1 MKIEIP
7 SKKNHFE
14 SLNAEGLGLLD
25 VICGPCI
32 FGSNVITP
40 LPQDGKRTSYV
51 LTGNLRD
58 FVEKVKSYGE
68 CDRHHSQA
76 LETKSTLRIQYGE
89 SIHDA
94 VNEMINS
101 GVETFT
107 SVQLTRFMKQR
118 EMFLKSYPQNKI
130 LVYSISSILGS
141 SYEKW
146 GLSRNSN
153 VTPCLYFKNKK

>member
-1 MKIEIP
+1 MEIEIP
-7 SKKNHFE
+7 SKEKHE
-14 SLNAEGLGLLD
+14 SLNAEDLESLD
-25 VICGPCI
+25 VVCGPCI

-40 LPQDGKRTSYV
+40 LPQDGKRKSYA
-51 LTGNLRD
+51 LTGSLRD
-58 FVEKVKSYGE
+58 LVKKVKSYGE
-68 CDRHHSQA
+68 CDRHHGQA
-76 LETKSTLRIQYGE
+76 LETKSTLRVQYGE

-118 EMFLKSYPQNKI
+118 EMFPKSYPQNKI
-130 LVYSISSILGS
+130 LVYSVSSILGS
-141 SYEKW
+141 RYENW
-146 GLSRNSN
+146 GLSRHSN